1 MGKKSNKIEEV
12 VISIRVETR
21 SSRPGVAG
29 QYGDGLKVRLK
40 SPPVEGRANREL
52 IEILSDEL
60 NIPKSNVEIISG
72 KTSKNKLVR
81 LRGVGMERL
90 RTIK

>member
-1 MGKKSNKIEEV
+1 MSKRGNNVEEV
-12 VISIRVETR
+12 VINIRVETR
-21 SSRPGVAG
+21 SSRPGIVG
-29 QYGDGLKVRLK
+29 PYGEGLKVRLK

-52 IEILSDEL
+52 VEILSDEL

-81 LRGVGMERL
+81 FRGVSMERL
-90 RTIK
+90 RVL